1 MSAEETYD
9 SNAEIEHM
17 LADISGIEL
26 EEGGNLQNDLVRLQN
41 ENAELRNELNMK
53 TKLLELQKGT
63 YDAQENQLKMH
74 RGRMA
79 TQD

>member
-26 EEGGNLQNDLVRLQN
+26 EEGGNLQNDVVRLQN